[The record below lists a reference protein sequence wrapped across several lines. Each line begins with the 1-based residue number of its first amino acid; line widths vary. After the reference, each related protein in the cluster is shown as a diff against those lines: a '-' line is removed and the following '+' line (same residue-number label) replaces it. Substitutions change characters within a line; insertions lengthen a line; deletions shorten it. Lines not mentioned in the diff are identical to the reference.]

1 MNEAHIKSLL
11 VLSVLA
17 IIGFGP
23 LSFTC
28 LIGLYIVLGR
38 PAWFYQLTREIYLGK
53 NPGVR
58 AMKPARPARP
68 GSLALGSRF
77 LTFLSLLLLLILD
90 IAPVPVTGVIAIYV
104 VLTRQEWFQQLV
116 FNMYSGAKT

>member
-1 MNEAHIKSLL
+1 MNEAQVKSLL
-11 VLSVLA
+11 ALSVLA
-17 IIGFGP
+17 VIGFGP

-38 PAWFYQLTREIYLGK
+38 PRWFYQLTREIYRGT
-53 NPGVR
+53 NPGEQ
-58 AMKPARPARP
+58 AMKPIKPAQP

-90 IAPVPVTGVIAIYV
+90 IAPVPVTGAIAIYV
-104 VLTRQEWFQQLV
+104 VLTRPEWFQHLV
-116 FNMYSGAKT
+116 FNVYGGANP

>member
-1 MNEAHIKSLL
+1 MNEAQVKSLL

-28 LIGLYIVLGR
+28 LIGIYVVLGR
-38 PAWFYQLTREIYLGK
+38 PPWFYQLTREIYRGT
-53 NPGVR
+53 NPGVQ
-58 AMKPARPARP
+58 AMKPARPARS

-77 LTFLSLLLLLILD
+77 LTFLGLLLLLILD

-104 VLTRQEWFQQLV
+104 VLTRPEWFQQLV
-116 FNMYSGAKT
+116 FNIYGGAHT

>member
-1 MNEAHIKSLL
+1 MNEAQIKSLL

-23 LSFTC
+23 LSLTC
-28 LIGLYIVLGR
+28 LIGIYIVLGR
-38 PAWFYQLTREIYLGK
+38 PPWFYQLTRDIYHGT
-53 NPGVR
+53 NSGGQ
-58 AMKPARPARP
+58 AMKPIKPAQS

-104 VLTRQEWFQQLV
+104 VLTRPEWFQQLV
-116 FNMYSGAKT
+116 FNIYSGAHI